1 MDDDLAA
8 PRCAPPTELADKHGW
23 HWLRRVDG
31 YESAA
36 QWTGSQWR
44 FKRRTPGGLANLGW
58 HYVAP
63 VATPEEVAALRAAC
77 GELIALYDNGL
88 VVSDGTVPK
97 VIEEIRAALER
108 GVRP

>member
-1 MDDDLAA
+1 MI
-8 PRCAPPTELADKHGW
+8 
-23 HWLRRVDG
+23 DG

-44 FKRRTPGGLANLGW
+44 FKRRTPGGLATLGW

-63 VATPEEVAALRAAC
+63 VATPEEAGRHNALMERLRTPC

-88 VVSDGTVPK
+88 IVSDGTVPK
-97 VIEEIRAALER
+97 VIEEIRAALIAKENPD
-108 GVRP
+108 G